1 MLALHENLGPTVVR
15 NFEREGVSIHYVG
28 QSHVR
33 KVGDAT
39 LYFSAPRLLWVVA
52 TGTIGLAWRAVR
64 LRADVYHICKPHPQN
79 SFAGLLATRL
89 SRGRRLFLDYD
100 DLEAGINRFSGA
112 WQQRG
117 IAWLEDHLPRFLD
130 GLTTHTRFLEKRLQ
144 TLGVPRERI
153 LRLPSGV
160 NKSRF
165 QDVSPA
171 LVADWRERLNLNGQ
185 RVVVYAGNMLLVSHP
200 VDLLLEA
207 FARLCARVQ
216 DVVLLLVGGG
226 PDLALLKTLAQQ
238 LKVADRCRFVGRLAA
253 DEVPALLSLAD
264 VSVDPVH
271 DDEVAQARWPL
282 KITESLAVGTP
293 VVTGD
298 VGDRREMLG
307 DGKAGL
313 LVAPGDPEALADG
326 LETVLSDAILCQ
338 DLAAGCKVQADE
350 YALDDLAARLLAFYE
365 RLG

>member
-1 MLALHENLGPTVVR
+1 
-15 NFEREGVSIHYVG
+15 
-28 QSHVR
+28 
-33 KVGDAT
+33 
-39 LYFSAPRLLWVVA
+39 
-52 TGTIGLAWRAVR
+52 
-64 LRADVYHICKPHPQN
+64 
-79 SFAGLLATRL
+79 
-89 SRGRRLFLDYD
+89 
-100 DLEAGINRFSGA
+100 
-112 WQQRG
+112 
-117 IAWLEDHLPRFLD
+117 
-130 GLTTHTRFLEKRLQ
+130 
-144 TLGVPRERI
+144 
-153 LRLPSGV
+153 
-160 NKSRF
+160 
-165 QDVSPA
+165 
-171 LVADWRERLNLNGQ
+171 
-185 RVVVYAGNMLLVSHP
+185 MLLVSHP